1 MDIQLIIVII
11 LVIASI
17 IYLIRKMANAAKA
30 KDCDKCSPDLD
41 NKSVKDKK
49 KKVV

>member
-11 LVIASI
+11 LVIFSI
-17 IYLIRKMANAAKA
+17 MYLIRKMVNAAKA

-41 NKSVKDKK
+41 NKSFKNKK
-49 KKVV
+49 T